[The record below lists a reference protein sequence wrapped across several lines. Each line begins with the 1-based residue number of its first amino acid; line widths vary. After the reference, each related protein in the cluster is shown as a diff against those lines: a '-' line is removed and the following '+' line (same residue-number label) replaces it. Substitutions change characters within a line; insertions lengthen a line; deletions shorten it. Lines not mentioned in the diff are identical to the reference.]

1 MPPVGTDAN
10 APLFSLPVDGG
21 AGTLL
26 GMAAGDALT
35 DPGGRGHYS
44 VTTQLATVLAYHV
57 IERGEVDP
65 GQLVA
70 DILLLDGL
78 DGKESVYRRP
88 GEDLATWLAS
98 ARLGLPSPLVRPACE
113 TSTWVAPLGMWF
125 RDDPAGLV
133 EATVAAVT
141 LIHGDG
147 RSSASGVAVAGAV
160 AGSCFAQS
168 GADLVLGAAET
179 VEMALGAGLRI
190 DGGEARAV
198 AGSLRRLAP
207 TVADASVDGLVAA
220 LGGQDPG
227 LDAAIVGII
236 LAASRAR
243 PGPEIVVEAGRV
255 AGGCAAAVAGAI
267 VGARMGLVRWPWL
280 VANDTWFAE
289 IGRRLIDHSREVRD
303 LPVPFAVEQHL
314 ALSRRLVTD
323 G

>member
-1 MPPVGTDAN
+1 MGTDAN

-26 GMAAGDALT
+26 GMAAGDALS
-35 DPGGRGHYS
+35 DPCGRGHYS
-44 VTTQLATVLAYHV
+44 ATTQLATVLAYHV

-65 GQLVA
+65 EQLVV
-70 DILLLDGL
+70 DILGL
-78 DGKESVYRRP
+78 DGDESVYRRP
-88 GEDLATWLAS
+88 GEDLVRWLAS
-98 ARLGLPSPLVRPACE
+98 ARLGVPSPLVHPACE

-125 RDDPAGLV
+125 RDDPAGLI

-141 LIHGDG
+141 VIHGDG
-147 RSSASGVAVAGAV
+147 HSVASGVAVAGAV

-179 VEMALGAGLRI
+179 VEIALGAGLGF
-190 DGGEARAV
+190 DGVEARAV

-207 TVADASVDGLVAA
+207 MVVEASADGLI
-220 LGGQDPG
+220 
-227 LDAAIVGII
+227 AAIGGETSILDTGTVGII

-243 PGPEIVVEAGRV
+243 PGPEIVVEAARV
-255 AGGCAAAVAGAI
+255 GGGCAAAAAGAV

-280 VANDTWFAE
+280 VANDAWFAE
-289 IGRRLIDHSREVRD
+289 IGRRLIDHSREVGD
-303 LPVPFAVEQHL
+303 LPVPYAVEQHL